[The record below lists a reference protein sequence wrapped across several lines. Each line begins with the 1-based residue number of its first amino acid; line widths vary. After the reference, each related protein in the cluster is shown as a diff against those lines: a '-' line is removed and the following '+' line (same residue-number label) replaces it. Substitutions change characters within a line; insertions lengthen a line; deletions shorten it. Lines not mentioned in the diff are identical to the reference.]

1 MNSFIDRAMQQ
12 NRAVLLSLLALLVA
26 GMLVYVRMPKEF
38 YPDVE
43 MPLVNVRLLHF
54 GISPE
59 DSERLLIRP
68 IGRTVYLMPP
78 YLLNEEHV
86 AYLAQRTVATLDAT
100 LASCR

>member
-1 MNSFIDRAMQQ
+1 MTSFIDRAMQQ

-26 GMLVYVRMPKEF
+26 GVMVYVRMPKEF

-68 IGRTVYLMPP
+68 IEQELRTLEGMWSLETYRVGIVYHDSLG
-78 YLLNEEHV
+78 
-86 AYLAQRTVATLDAT
+86 AYDAIIVG
-100 LASCR
+100 